1 MSVGALF
8 TLNKNSFYK
17 YKDSFKEMEKIEY
30 KAPEMEVLDL
40 KLDRNVLLSESSN
53 PPFDPEPSEE

>member
-1 MSVGALF
+1 
-8 TLNKNSFYK
+8 
-17 YKDSFKEMEKIEY
+17 MEKNEY
-30 KAPEMEVLDL
+30 KTPEMEVLDL